1 MIFGCDFK
9 VSSGR
14 CTKGMDISLRKVYY
28 NNKFYHVL
36 VMDTEGLLSI
46 EKADESYDKRLTLLS
61 MACAKKVIV
70 NVNGEINIAMKK
82 ILTISLF
89 AGNKL
94 KELNHKPELLFCLR
108 NMADTNS
115 DKLSEALQAIEKE
128 LKEVAKM
135 NKVQL

>member
-14 CTKGMDISLRKVYY
+14 CTKGMDVSLRKVYY
-28 NNKFYHVL
+28 NNKFYLVL

-61 MACAKKVIV
+61 MACANKVIV
-70 NVNGEINIAMKK
+70 NVNGEINISMKK

-94 KELNHKPELLFCLR
+94 KELNHTPELLFCLR
-108 NMADTNS
+108 NMTDTNS
-115 DKLSEALQAIEKE
+115 DKMNEALYAIEKE